1 LILTYPEMQFGK
13 IVFSEFCSRATF
25 HTAWVER
32 VKGWDVFPKV
42 SNNGH
47 AVGTWLTQDHPIIA
61 PSSASFGDKGF
72 GSAPAKEPSA
82 MAHYQAYLVGQDSH
96 FIKVVDLD

>member
-1 LILTYPEMQFGK
+1 LFPRDLSHSLG
-13 IVFSEFCSRATF
+13 RAR
-25 HTAWVER
+25 E
-32 VKGWDVFPKV
+32 GWDVFPKV